1 MKCIFDAITYA
12 IYLRIQRF
20 LMPALANNFIS
31 TLTHMPAF
39 RFNGAYS
46 IVIARL
52 LIVFGCAIVGLTAGT
67 SVTAC
72 PQRVPATDLY
82 VSTDNDT
89 PPPQQSDREEVPDQP
104 VPTRAGLRL
113 EEIDQRVAQFEELLQ
128 RQPPPSEEIKTLID
142 AGLTHLS
149 QGRHSL
155 VTSHGLESE
164 SRTAPIDEQAIKRKI
179 ESSRFHPELGFDQNT
194 PARLLPAEKALE
206 TTLSKKR
213 VQRQKLGH
221 PIAVLS
227 AAEIQQRISDIK
239 STAESTNQKLIEA
252 QRQID
257 TTPLNDDQRFIQAR
271 RWNLEAERIHW
282 LANLSLL
289 DAETRHLESTANLAE
304 LRSVLAHK
312 RNDQLDAEI
321 ALIEH
326 AINKLHTEEVQ
337 ALRDQLHDRGKVSP
351 PFQNIAQ
358 SNSVL
363 TRQLSTLVE
372 EVKALDDIKDAL
384 HNDVKR
390 IKDEETTSRDR
401 INVVGLNDSFGQ
413 MLQRNRAALALTLQ
427 RYPPLNERN
436 REIANVQI
444 AIFRQ
449 EDELEKISNI
459 PATASAT
466 VRSLVDKKTVPADQV
481 QSHIDEA
488 QELLSLRKK
497 ILQRLKHQEE
507 KKQEKL
513 VAIKTEQ
520 TELVSVCNQ
529 YSALI
534 DENILW
540 MRSAPMIS
548 LADGSPIAE
557 TAAKL
562 FAPAQWATV
571 VQSIASSFRRYFFP
585 SLLLLL
591 IGAALVLFYPRA
603 VGQVEGLGKKAV
615 RRSCRDFSLTL
626 SAYFLTALIAVTRL
640 APLVLVGWLLTSNLQ
655 ASQFASSLGY
665 ACLWTVSI
673 GLPFEYLRQ
682 TCRTNGLAHAH
693 FAWTEQTRKTLW
705 HHLTWFNPIGL
716 PVVGILIWLP
726 LVSGSQ
732 LTSLP
737 STSPKSDE
745 PLLELVSSEIS
756 STTSASANALTATAQ
771 NGFYF
776 SNSNASNRSGRA
788 ALLLLLVFSQIFAF
802 KILHPKRG
810 VLLDSHSSILSHNT
824 WQHIGYGLFVTAIV
838 IPLVLMLMA
847 IIGYYFSAV
856 EIGKSLLKTIILAIA
871 VAVVYSGA
879 MRLLLVRRRHLRY
892 EQLLHQR
899 NQARL
904 AAEKIGKADAAIN
917 PAEVIDVDLQN
928 DTGLDITDVSR
939 QAREL
944 TSVIFLIISAVILLG
959 IWQYLLPA
967 SKFMDEWE
975 LWSISVA
982 GKIEA
987 VTIRDALFSA
997 MMFVVTY
1004 FGVRNIPG
1012 MLELVLLQ
1020 RLPLDAGARYAV
1032 TSIFRYLLLVVGGIF
1047 ALGYL
1052 KIPWS
1057 NYSWLVAA
1065 ISVGLGFGLQ
1075 EIVANFVSGLILL
1088 LERPVRVGDVV
1099 TIDGTT
1105 GIVSRIQMRA
1115 TTVTNWDNQEL
1126 VVPNK
1131 DLISGKLLNW
1141 TLSSVVNRIALKFGV
1156 AYGTDPEYVQ
1166 NVILKAIESNRGLLK
1181 EPPPMVTFENF
1192 GDNSLDFTLRCCV
1205 STIER
1210 RWIIVHELNV
1220 AINKALAKE
1229 NIAIPFPQRDV
1240 HIISPKQ
1247 TDV

>member
-1 MKCIFDAITYA
+1 
-12 IYLRIQRF
+12 
-20 LMPALANNFIS
+20 MPAPANNFVS
-31 TLTHMPAF
+31 ALT
-39 RFNGAYS
+39 FNRVFPINGTRG
-46 IVIARL
+46 IVIVRL
-52 LIVFGCAIVGLTAGT
+52 LTVFVCALVSLGADT
-67 SVTAC
+67 SATAC
-72 PQRVPATDLY
+72 PQRTWATQFNISADDDEPA
-82 VSTDNDT
+82 
-89 PPPQQSDREEVPDQP
+89 PQQSDREEVQNQPDQ
-104 VPTRAGLRL
+104 TSAGLRL
-113 EEIDQRVAQFEELLQ
+113 EEIDQRVTQFEELLQ
-128 RQPPPSEEIKTLID
+128 RQPPPSEEIKALAD

-149 QGRHSL
+149 QGRQSL
-155 VTSHGLESE
+155 VTSYALESE
-164 SRTAPIDEQAIKRKI
+164 SRTAPIDEQTIKRTI
-179 ESSRFHPELGFDQNT
+179 ELDRFQPELGFDQTT

-206 TTLSKKR
+206 TTLIQKR
-213 VQRQKLGH
+213 AQRQKLRQ

-239 STAESTNQKLIEA
+239 STAESTNQKLTEV
-252 QRQID
+252 QQQMD
-257 TTPLNDDQRFIQAR
+257 TKPLNDDQRFIQAR

-282 LANLSLL
+282 LANLSQL
-289 DAETRHLESTANLAE
+289 DAEARHLEATANLTE
-304 LRSVLAHK
+304 LRRVLAEK
-312 RNDQLDAEI
+312 KNNQLDAEI
-321 ALIEH
+321 ALIED
-326 AINKLHTEEVQ
+326 AINKLLTEEVQ
-337 ALRDQLHDRGKVSP
+337 ALRGQLHDRKKVSP
-351 PFQNIAQ
+351 PFQSLAQ
-358 SNSVL
+358 SNSDL

-372 EVKALDDIKDAL
+372 EVKALDHIKDAL
-384 HNDVKR
+384 SDDVKR
-390 IKDEETTSRDR
+390 IKEEETTTRDR

-413 MLQRNRAALALTLQ
+413 MLQRNRAALAQTLQ

-449 EDELEKISNI
+449 EDELEKVSKI

-466 VRSLVDKKTVPADQV
+466 VRSLIDKKTIMADQA
-481 QSHIDEA
+481 SDYTNEA
-488 QELLSLRKK
+488 QELLLLRKK
-497 ILQRLKHQEE
+497 ILQRLKRQEE

-520 TELVSVCNQ
+520 TELVSVCDQ

-540 MRSAPMIS
+540 MRSAPMIN
-548 LADGSPIAE
+548 LADGSHIAE
-557 TAAKL
+557 TAVRL
-562 FAPAQWATV
+562 LAPTQWASV
-571 VQSIASSFRRYFFP
+571 VQSFVSSFRRHFFP
-585 SLLLLL
+585 SLLPLL

-603 VGQVEGLGKKAV
+603 VHQVEDLGKKAV

-655 ASQFASSLGY
+655 ASQFASSLGQ

-673 GLPFEYLRQ
+673 GLPFEFLRQ

-705 HHLTWFNPIGL
+705 HHLTWFNLIGL
-716 PVVGILIWLP
+716 PIVGILIWLP

-732 LTSLP
+732 LTTLP
-737 STSPKSDE
+737 STSAKAVE

-756 STTSASANALTATAQ
+756 STTSASATTLTATAQ
-771 NGFYF
+771 NGFDF
-776 SNSNASNRSGRA
+776 SNSNSSNRFGRA
-788 ALLLLLVFSQIFAF
+788 ALLLLLVFSHIFAF
-802 KILHPKRG
+802 KTLHPKHG

-824 WQHIGYGLFVTAIV
+824 WQRIGYGLFIAAIV
-838 IPLVLMLMA
+838 IPLVLTLMA

-871 VAVVYSGA
+871 VAIVYSGA

-892 EQLLHQR
+892 EQLVHQR

-917 PAEVIDVDLQN
+917 PAEVIDIDLQN
-928 DTGLDITDVSR
+928 DPGLDITDVSR

-967 SKFMDEWE
+967 SKFMDEWK
-975 LWSISVA
+975 LWSISVG

-987 VTIRDALFSA
+987 VTIRDVLFSA
-997 MMFVVTY
+997 MIFVVTY

-1012 MLELVLLQ
+1012 MLELLLLQ

-1156 AYGTDPEYVQ
+1156 AYGTDPEHVQ
-1166 NVILKAIESNRGLLK
+1166 NVVLQAIESNRGLLK

-1220 AINKALAKE
+1220 AINQALAKE

-1240 HIISPKQ
+1240 HIIPPKQ